1 MKNRITAIIALL
13 FLAFTGCAT
22 SQYQA
27 RACSNPSNLPNFSQD
42 AYECRYRAKTMEYQ
56 WNQQFAQSGDP
67 GIAGGLAEG
76 MVSGLG
82 GTSTYNKEYAMCM
95 NSKGYS
101 C

>member
-1 MKNRITAIIALL
+1 
-13 FLAFTGCAT
+13 
-22 SQYQA
+22 
-27 RACSNPSNLPNFSQD
+27 
-42 AYECRYRAKTMEYQ
+42 MEYQ

-67 GIAGGLAEG
+67 SIAGGLAEG